1 MLRARAIVKQMQT
14 KMRMKQQLRQ
24 SAVSRHLW
32 VPYHYRGYGLGQIG
46 RVVRLVPKATEAAG
60 SRVPRGRG
68 MDASDNNSDEVSREV
83 TQLWEAVLTHDRRQ
97 ENGIM
102 MKRRMEREG

>member
-1 MLRARAIVKQMQT
+1 
-14 KMRMKQQLRQ
+14 
-24 SAVSRHLW
+24 
-32 VPYHYRGYGLGQIG
+32 
-46 RVVRLVPKATEAAG
+46 
-60 SRVPRGRG
+60 